1 MMSNRRIANATS
13 KTDMVVTTED
23 EQDGDGDE
31 NGNEGANE
39 ELESPDQLG
48 EAANLVVKDQ
58 TDDAPEPDDAEK

>member
-1 MMSNRRIANATS
+1 
-13 KTDMVVTTED
+13 MVVTTED

-31 NGNEGANE
+31 NGHEGAQD